1 MRETDK
7 QGVFWRWG
15 TLIHRHRKLVISLW
29 LVLFTAMGIFA
40 IQVPSLLK
48 DNGFTPTGSESD
60 QGLQLLR
67 EQMHLSSNALDIVYK
82 SKDGS
87 SLLSEP
93 AKARI
98 MESLF
103 ELRQQPYVTD
113 IVFAQYTRVSE
124 RNDIIA
130 VGVKLDLDT
139 NDALERYPSIRN
151 LIPSLVDMETYVS
164 GATPVYYDM
173 QVASKND
180 IIKSELIGLPI
191 ALLVLLLVFGTWL
204 AGVLPLVVG
213 LLSVTTT
220 LGLVY
225 FISLVSSPL
234 SNFLPNLVSMLGLA
248 VGIDYALFMVS
259 RFREELCHQDT
270 VAGAVAM
277 TAQKA
282 GQSIFFSGV
291 AVLIGLVAMAFI
303 DLSLFRSLAL
313 GGVIVVTTSV
323 VVGNTLLLALFG
335 LIGERI
341 NRYPVIPLRWR
352 RQKREM
358 TKQSQDEGK
367 QMEGFWGKVAYGVMS
382 RPLSIVVLLM
392 IGLIICAWPVGS
404 MKIGIPNAEV
414 LPPTYESRYGADL
427 MQQVYDKREL
437 NALQVLVKM
446 EQPYKEARS
455 IEQTEQLE
463 RDIASLPG
471 VLHVQSYVSLV
482 RNLPSTEAKLA
493 AIGQPVVQS
502 QVEYQHLAK
511 DRYVLLHIVPR
522 VHTDG
527 DEAFTLVR
535 DVRDIQLQGAELYV
549 TGGPAYR
556 YDIVERITTA
566 LPYVVLF
573 ILTVTYVVLFLAF
586 RSVLLPLK
594 AVLMNV
600 LSLGASLGIVV
611 LVFQY
616 GYLADFF
623 QVTSTGIVVAML
635 PVIIFCVV
643 FGISM
648 DYEVF
653 LLSRIAEEYEAS
665 GDNERSTAEGL
676 KKTGGI
682 ITSAAFI
689 LIAVVGAFIFT
700 DNEMMKAI
708 GLGLATAVLLDAT
721 LIRIF
726 LVPALMKLMGRANW
740 WSPWHKRSNS
750 SRDAA

>member
-15 TLIHRHRKLVISLW
+15 TLIYRHRKLVISLW
-29 LVLFTAMGIFA
+29 LVLFAAMAIFA
-40 IQVPSLLK
+40 VQVPSLLK
-48 DNGFTPTGSESD
+48 DNGFTPNGSESD
-60 QGLQLLR
+60 QGLKLLR
-67 EQMHLSSNALDIVYK
+67 EQMHISSNALDIVYK
-82 SKDGS
+82 SKDSS
-87 SLLSEP
+87 SLLSER

-98 MESLF
+98 MDSLS
-103 ELRQQPYVTD
+103 ELRQQSYVTD
-113 IVFAQYTRVSE
+113 ILFAEYTRVSE

-130 VGVKLDLDT
+130 VSVLLDLDT
-139 NDALERYPSIRN
+139 NDALELYPSIRN
-151 LIPSLVDMETYVS
+151 LIPSMVDMDTYVS

-180 IIKSELIGLPI
+180 IVKSELIGLPI

-220 LGLVY
+220 LGLIY
-225 FISLVSSPL
+225 FISFVSSPL

-259 RFREELCHQDT
+259 RFREELRNQGT
-270 VAGAVAM
+270 LEGAVAM

-313 GGVIVVTTSV
+313 GGVIVVTISV

-335 LIGERI
+335 MIGERI

-352 RQKREM
+352 HRKR
-358 TKQSQDEGK
+358 KLADNCQGEGK
-367 QMEGFWGKVAYGVMS
+367 LKEGFWGKVAYGVMS
-382 RPLSIVVLLM
+382 RPITIVVLLTL
-392 IGLIICAWPVGS
+392 GLIVCAWPVGS

-414 LPPTYESRYGADL
+414 LPPTYESRHGADL
-427 MQQVYDKREL
+427 MELVYDKREINSL
-437 NALQVLVKM
+437 HVLLRL
-446 EQPYKEARS
+446 EQAYTEARS
-455 IEQTEQLE
+455 IEQAEQLE
-463 RDIASLPG
+463 REIASLPS
-471 VLHVQSYVSLV
+471 VLRVQSYVSLV
-482 RNLPSTEAKLA
+482 SNLPSTEAKLA
-493 AIGQPVVQS
+493 AIRQPAIQS
-502 QVEYQHLAK
+502 QLEHRHLANGH
-511 DRYVLLHIVPR
+511 YVMLHVVPR
-522 VHTDG
+522 VNTDG
-527 DEAFTLVR
+527 DQAFNLVR
-535 DVRDIQLQGAELYV
+535 DLRGLELQGTDIYV

-556 YDIVERITTA
+556 LDIVERITTA
-566 LPYVVLF
+566 LPFVVIF

-616 GYLADFF
+616 GYMADLFK
-623 QVTSTGIVVAML
+623 VTSTGIVVAML

-708 GLGLATAVLLDAT
+708 GLGLATSVLLDAT

-740 WSPWHKRSNS
+740 WSPWHKRPNS